1 VPIRGPSYFSLVQL
15 LFWFFSSRI
24 LRNILGCLFFF

>member
-15 LFWFFSSRI
+15 LFWFISSRI
-24 LRNILGCLFFF
+24 LRNILRCLFFS